1 MVELSD
7 PELPFADDGE
17 MMMQIKRSMILATSL
32 MLSAGTAWSEGSMEA
47 KADEPAAAVEVQQT
61 QDKPAR
67 VVMARVGESEITVED
82 FIGFISLNPERVREA
97 RGKEGK
103 AAILKI
109 MIANVL
115 LQHAMAK
122 EGLLPKSAGTQEY
135 LAAMNKLG
143 DKYFPTPADPDEE
156 TLKTFYESNKDAF
169 GIPASTRISQIQFRF
184 PKGAD
189 DAAKAEVK
197 ARADAAFS
205 RIKAGEPFSDVA
217 RELTENP
224 GAKDTGG
231 DLGFIE
237 KVAWSPWLKNALKDV
252 PVGGYTEVLPS
263 PIGYEIVMITDE
275 RPAIVT
281 PFPEA
286 KDRIRDHLKA
296 EAQNK
301 VRDEYVK
308 RLASQT
314 EIQIELDELKDAY
327 PQGIFP

>member
-1 MVELSD
+1 MKI
-7 PELPFADDGE
+7 
-17 MMMQIKRSMILATSL
+17 QINTSRIAILAL
-32 MLSAGTAWSEGSMEA
+32 ILSTGNAWSDGS
-47 KADEPAAAVEVQQT
+47 AAGKTDVIAPPVEVQQT

-143 DKYFPTPADPDEE
+143 EKYFPAPPDPDEDA
-156 TLKTFYESNKDAF
+156 LKTFYDSNKDAF

-189 DAAKAEVK
+189 EAAKAEVK
-197 ARADAAFS
+197 ARADAALA
-205 RIKAGEPFSDVA
+205 RVKAGEPFPNVA

-224 GAKDTGG
+224 GAKEAGG

-237 KVAWSPWLKNALKDV
+237 NISWGPWLQNALKDV
-252 PVGGYTEVLPS
+252 PVGGYTEVIPS
-263 PIGYEIVMITDE
+263 PIGFEILMVADE
-275 RPAIVT
+275 RPAITT
-281 PFPEA
+281 PFAEA
-286 KDRIRDHLKA
+286 KATIRDHLKT

-301 VRDEYVK
+301 LREDYVK
-308 RLASQT
+308 RLATQT
-314 EIQIELDELKDAY
+314 PITIELDELKDAY
-327 PQGIFP
+327 PHGIFP